1 MSLDG
6 RIESEEFV
14 LIEDELN
21 TSISDQILSE
31 GPQSVVDEKHVEEV
45 TIETEN
51 LAKDIF
57 SVESTD
63 DQDIMDIAKDKEEIL
78 EDDYE
83 RNKNYIYETDSFG
96 IHFFTKTMKEDI
108 ERMENNLLQMKRQLN
123 HVENTILYAHSNNY
137 FEAMTDYLDYLM
149 KQNYSL
155 VFHNM
160 YDYVTSQMKRFD

>member
-21 TSISDQILSE
+21 TSMSDHILSE
-31 GPQSVVDEKHVEEV
+31 GPQSVVDEKHVEKL

-57 SVESTD
+57 SVKSTD
-63 DQDIMDIAKDKEEIL
+63 DQDTMDIANDNEEIL

-83 RNKNYIYETDSFG
+83 RNKNYIYETDSFA
-96 IHFFTKTMKEDI
+96 IQFFTKTMKEDI
-108 ERMENNLLQMKRQLN
+108 EKMENNLLQMKRQLN
-123 HVENTILYAHSNNY
+123 HVESTMLYVHSNSY
-137 FEAMTDYLDYLM
+137 FETMTDYLDYLM

-155 VFHNM
+155 VFRKM
-160 YDYVTSQMKRFD
+160 YDYVTHLQ